1 MPADHAPAPGTRT
14 IEALPPV
21 PEPILAALAEAGAP
35 FDLADAVPEPQDAPP
50 LRWGIIGAGGI
61 AGTFYHDAQAW
72 SSARVVAVA
81 SRDRDRARAFIDA
94 HPLDGI
100 EPARALGSYEEL
112 VADPEVEAVYVA
124 TPHAFHAEHAR
135 LALEA
140 GKPVLVEKAFT
151 RNAVEARAVLDLAR
165 ERGTFAMEAMWTRF
179 LPGQVLAR
187 HLLASGL
194 IGEPRLVRADHYQ
207 PISHVPR
214 LARPELAGGALL
226 DLGVYP
232 VSWIHSL
239 LGAPERVDAVGRLTD
254 AGVDLDEV
262 ITLSYPRAT
271 GVAASGMDARSA
283 TSGEV
288 DATAGRIS
296 LAEQFYRPAP
306 MRVVVDGEGWQE
318 PRVDV
323 VWDSTLPGGFQLQAA
338 EVARCVAAGRT
349 ESATVPWSTTLE
361 VMEILDAVRAA
372 VGVRYPGE

>member
-1 MPADHAPAPGTRT
+1 MPADHAPAPGIRT

-72 SSARVVAVA
+72 SSARVAAVA

-140 GKPVLVEKAFT
+140 GKPVLVEKSFT
-151 RNAVEARAVLDLAR
+151 RNTAEARAVLDLAR

-187 HLLASGL
+187 HVLASGL

-207 PISHVPR
+207 PISHVLR

-232 VSWIHSL
+232 MSWIHSL
-239 LGAPERVDAVGRLTD
+239 LGAPERVDAVGHLTR

-262 ITLSYPRAT
+262 VTLSHPRAT
-271 GVAASGMDARSA
+271 GVAASGMDARSG

-288 DATAGRIS
+288 DATGGR
-296 LAEQFYRPAP
+296 LAWAERFYRPAP
-306 MRVVVDGEGWQE
+306 VRFVVDGEGRE
-318 PRVDV
+318 PRADV
-323 VWDSTLPGGFQLQAA
+323 TWDARLHGGFQLQAA

-349 ESATVPWSTTLE
+349 ESPTMPWQETLE
-361 VMEILDAVRAA
+361 VMEVLDAVRAQL
-372 VGVRYPGE
+372 GVRYPGE